1 MSIFNRRLVPDGKYS
16 ILAVGFPTYRHCL
29 LLYYRNRTRSTLN

>member
-1 MSIFNRRLVPDGKYS
+1 MSPIFTRCSQLNCVLVGDK
-16 ILAVGFPTYRHCL
+16 IRL